1 MSELHFSTSINR
13 KNQTTGWECV
23 LFISKLFHH
32 IKSFLLTDVFV
43 EDIPNCH
50 NQRFIL
56 RQKNCIFARCA
67 KNQNKLCDS
76 LGARVEVTM
85 ANNHKQVFSH
95 LVVSIIRIAS
105 SVPCH
110 MFSSGI
116 DCKNA
121 ITTRWLVLFTNLAS
135 FGHHL
140 ERISHPCYRKTF
152 ENLKRSH

>member
-1 MSELHFSTSINR
+1 M
-13 KNQTTGWECV
+13 

-43 EDIPNCH
+43 
-50 NQRFIL
+50 L
-56 RQKNCIFARCA
+56 RHSKLSQSKIYTETKNCIFARCA